1 MKKIIYIHPKTS
13 RPPWLAWFRQKGISK
28 YLDDSTKVLILAT
41 RSAVHCTT
49 WIPRYTNT
57 KDLLD
62 WYTPTNNAVPDI
74 TPRIVL
80 ETVSQ
85 AVCTGSAKNVSI
97 ITTNPIIKQPS
108 RRSMQQQYCCSMIE
122 SRVIYSCLNVVP
134 RSSVKYILWPI
145 LVFLYNFTIRRN
157 DCYFPFPN
165 ITN

>member
-13 RPPWLAWFRQKGISK
+13 RSLWLAWFRQKGISK

-57 KDLLD
+57 NDLLD
-62 WYTPTNNAVPDI
+62 WYTPTNNAVADV
-74 TPRIVL
+74 TPRRVL

-108 RRSMQQQYCCSMIE
+108 RRSMQQQYCCSMIKPDL
-122 SRVIYSCLNVVP
+122 YSSC
-134 RSSVKYILWPI
+134 
-145 LVFLYNFTIRRN
+145 
-157 DCYFPFPN
+157 
-165 ITN
+165 